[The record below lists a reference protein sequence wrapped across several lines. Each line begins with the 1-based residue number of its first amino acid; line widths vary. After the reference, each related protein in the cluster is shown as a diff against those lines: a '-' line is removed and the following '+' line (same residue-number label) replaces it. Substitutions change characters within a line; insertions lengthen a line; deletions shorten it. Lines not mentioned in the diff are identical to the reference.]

1 MVQSCVAGRI
11 HWCRLHRLLV
21 TYILNV
27 WNCNTLI
34 IFRKTDYAGAALT
47 PQHPYTPKPPSLP
60 ASQPPQ
66 PPSLPSL
73 LQASPASKPPQP
85 PPSLPSLQA
94 SPASQ
99 PPSLPSLPSL
109 PASKPPQPPSLPTG
123 GPYSLPR
130 SLPSLPLLLQ
140 LDAGDNTMPNIRRR
154 LAKAMLPQINAQ
166 LLAVG
171 DGFCK
176 RRHFHAVLISLGPHP
191 LRHRFV

>member
-60 ASQPPQ
+60 ASP
-66 PPSLPSL
+66 
-73 LQASPASKPPQP
+73 ASSKPPQP
-85 PPSLPSLQA
+85 
-94 SPASQ
+94 
-99 PPSLPSLPSL
+99 PSLPSL